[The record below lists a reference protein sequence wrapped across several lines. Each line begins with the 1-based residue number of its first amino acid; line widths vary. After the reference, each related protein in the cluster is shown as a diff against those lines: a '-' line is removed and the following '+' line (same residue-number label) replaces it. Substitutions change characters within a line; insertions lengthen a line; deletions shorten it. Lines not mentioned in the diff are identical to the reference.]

1 MELSRKGSGGPW
13 EERVGYSRVVR
24 GGDSVWVSGCTGVE
38 ADGSL
43 VSGGAGPEAEQALR
57 NVAAALEQ
65 VGASLSDVVRTR
77 IYLTRMEDWETVGVV
92 HGEVFADARPAT
104 TMLGVAALIDPAMSV
119 EIEVDAYVAG

>member
-1 MELSRKGSGGPW
+1 MDVIRKGSGGAW

-24 GGDSVWVSGCTGVE
+24 GGANVWVSGCTGVD
-38 ADGSL
+38 ADGNL
-43 VSGGAGPEAEQALR
+43 VAGGAGPEAAQALK

-65 VGASLSDVVRTR
+65 VGASINDVVRTR

-119 EIEVDAYVAG
+119 EIEVDAYVTD